1 MARHNRKLSFTTPIL
16 VGFAGI
22 LLSFLLIAVFVTA
35 TQKKNFLEDYHH
47 VNRNFTHNLAIN
59 YTESLLRVN
68 DHILTRA
75 TTFFSR
81 NDELNN
87 AVNLDPQKGLRT
99 LMQLQELMQTVSSI
113 SLADTQ
119 AHYLRAPEVLETED
133 SRTFDPESRPWFIKQ
148 AEASMFSLYTR
159 PYLDYFTHRPT
170 VTLYRPV
177 ISPEGRLKGSLAFH
191 MDLTS
196 MGYALR
202 QMVAPVQGEFF
213 VVQRDGK
220 VVLHPDPGALFK
232 PYVSSRL
239 MDDMT
244 SAEGQLYDTASDRWY
259 YYYSFTNPDWFVI
272 YRVNNSTLLDLT
284 RYETDIVAWGFALA
298 AIVIILFGLYLRHA
312 SRTVLMNIINAIKTG
327 DVQRAP
333 RLEAML
339 SKAIESNK
347 QRELTYVRQATIDA
361 LTGCKNRRAFDSD
374 IAALMND
381 RQPFALALVDI
392 DNFKSINDT
401 WGHLNGDIVLRSVA
415 REGLQILQPL
425 QISLY
430 RYGGE
435 EFAVVFTAEHLTHA
449 HTLLESW
456 RIKIARRTW
465 REEGLSVTF
474 SAGLGEWN
482 MEPLDKLVV
491 SVDEALYKAKQQG
504 KNQIVR
510 T

>member
-22 LLSFLLIAVFVTA
+22 LLSFLLIAAFVTT